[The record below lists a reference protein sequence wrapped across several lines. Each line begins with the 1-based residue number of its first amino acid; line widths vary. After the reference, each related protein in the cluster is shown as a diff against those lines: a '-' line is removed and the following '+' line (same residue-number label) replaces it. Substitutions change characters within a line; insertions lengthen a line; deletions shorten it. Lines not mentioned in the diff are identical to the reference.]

1 MGRMILNAAGEN
13 ILFPEL
19 SYQLMGI
26 AFDIHNILGPGFSE
40 NIYEAAFVKEL
51 QSHQIAFEQQL
62 PLEVYYKGER
72 IGIYRVDLLIEN
84 KIVVELKAVST
95 LNDLF
100 KQQTLSYLKAGNY
113 RLGILINFGSKRLE
127 HTRIPN

>member
-1 MGRMILNAAGEN
+1 MGRMILHAAGEN

-72 IGIYRVDLLIEN
+72 IGIYRLDLLVDK
-84 KIVVELKAVST
+84 KIVIELKAVST

>member
-1 MGRMILNAAGEN
+1 MTFKAAGEN

-51 QSHQIAFEQQL
+51 FIHRIPFGQQT
-62 PLEVYYKGER
+62 PLEVCYKGEM
-72 IGIYRVDLLIEN
+72 IGIYRLDLLIDN
-84 KIVVELKAVST
+84 KIVIELKAVSA

-127 HTRIPN
+127 HIRIPN